1 MHVHIGFAELF
12 IFALYY
18 FILKAI
24 LLFLN
29 VEFRRNKIHV
39 PAAVSGLLS

>member
-1 MHVHIGFAELF
+1 MALHIGILDFL

-18 FILKAI
+18 FILKGI
-24 LLFLN
+24 LIFVN
-29 VEFRRNKIHV
+29 TETRRGGYEI